1 MIARLSLRNVSKSF
15 GAIHAL
21 SGVSFDVLPGE
32 VHVVAGEN
40 GAGKSTLIKIL
51 SGVYEDFGGELLVDG
66 QPSRFA
72 NPLAATR
79 AGIAT
84 IHQELSLVGSLSVV
98 DNLMFGSGEPAFAPI
113 ARAPARRRAETL
125 LSALGLSVDPEAS
138 VETFGF
144 AERQLFEIA
153 RALGRNARVF
163 VMDEPTSALAEPE
176 AEQLVSSH
184 RRARRDGSERRVH
197 LAPPRRDVPAR
208 QSHHRPSRRPARVHA
223 PRRPRSARRARRRHA
238 RPRRLAARLPD
249 TGPAPSPRPA
259 PVRTRCSAGA
269 ISGSRTASFRD
280 VSFELGAGEIL
291 GVAGL
296 EGSGAGALLHALFGA
311 SGALEGAALLEG
323 DAYAPSSPRAAFA
336 AGVALVPGDREASVL
351 PALRVIDNATL
362 SGLAR
367 YSPYGLVDRE
377 RERRDVERAGAE
389 LRLRPPSLDAP
400 AATLSGGNQQKLALL
415 RCLLTKPR
423 LLLLDDP
430 TRGVDVGAKTEIHE
444 LLRELA
450 RENLGIVFRSTE
462 LDELFAVADRVMVFY
477 RGRVVETLT
486 GSELTRERVLEGMLG
501 TAA

>member
-1 MIARLSLRNVSKSF
+1 VIARLSLRNVSKSF

-21 SGVSFDVLPGE
+21 SEVSFDVWPGE

-51 SGVYEDFGGELLVDG
+51 SGVYEDFTGELLVDG
-66 QPSRFA
+66 EPQRFA
-72 NPLAATR
+72 SPVAATR

-98 DNLMFGSGEPAFAPI
+98 DNLMFGSGEHAFAPV
-113 ARAPARRRAETL
+113 ARGPARQRAETL
-125 LSALGLSVDPEAS
+125 LSALGLSVDPEAP
-138 VETFGF
+138 VETFAF

-153 RALGRNARVF
+153 RALGRHARLF

-176 AEQLVSSH
+176 AERLFRRIEGLVATGASVVYISH
-184 RRARRDGSERRVH
+184 RLEEMFRLAKRVTVLRDGKHVFT
-197 LAPPRRDVPAR
+197 
-208 QSHHRPSRRPARVHA
+208 RPASEVTRTDLVEGMLGRA
-223 PRRPRSARRARRRHA
+223 SRESIVSRADGVPTALPKPRFSGRNLG
-238 RPRRLAARLPD
+238 LAD
-249 TGPAPSPRPA
+249 G
-259 PVRTRCSAGA
+259 
-269 ISGSRTASFRD
+269 SFRG

-311 SGALEGAALLEG
+311 SGAFEGTALLEG
-323 DAYAPSSPRAAFA
+323 NAYAPSSPRAAFA
-336 AGVALVPGDREASVL
+336 KGVALVPGDREASVL
-351 PALRVIDNATL
+351 PTLGVTDNATL
-362 SGLAR
+362 SALAR
-367 YSPYGLVDRE
+367 YSPNGLVDRE
-377 RERRDVERAGAE
+377 RERLDVEREGAR
-389 LRLRPPSLDAP
+389 LRLRAPSLDAP

-430 TRGVDVGAKTEIHE
+430 TRGVDVGAKAEIHE

-486 GSELTRERVLEGMLG
+486 GRELTRERVLEGMLG